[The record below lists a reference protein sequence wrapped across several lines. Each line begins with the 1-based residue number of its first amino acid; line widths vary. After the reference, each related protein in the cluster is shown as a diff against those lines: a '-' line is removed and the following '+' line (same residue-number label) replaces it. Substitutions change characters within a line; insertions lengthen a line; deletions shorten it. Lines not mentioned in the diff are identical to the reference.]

1 MKSMRL
7 IYLTSFFL
15 CASLQA
21 MPGQMASITIF
32 TPIPLLELDQKNT
45 LKLDYITYITEATIP
60 FACCFC
66 LAVKK
71 NDIWTDIIQNPGA
84 TIACLYGITH
94 YYAYLMMQ
102 KQQQKID
109 GDIIHTMQHVF
120 HLLIIGHGIYNK
132 ITLPGLDQQK
142 ISPAM
147 RASNLNMLEL
157 FLCNAY
163 QTWLILFSY
172 YQDHYKNKPLYAYYM
187 DKIDTFEILQAAD
200 HEPDIF
206 PLITN
211 FYDKK
216 NIMYDYEP
224 IFNCLET
231 KLKQINHKLITI
243 FPA

>member
-1 MKSMRL
+1 MKKIKLLYMITIFS
-7 IYLTSFFL
+7 

-21 MPGQMASITIF
+21 IPDQMKSITIF
-32 TPIPLLELDQKNT
+32 TPIPLLELNQKNT
-45 LKLDYITYITEATIP
+45 PKLDYIGYIKECSFP
-60 FACCFC
+60 FACSFC

-71 NDIWTDIIQNPGA
+71 NDIWADIIENPAA
-84 TIACLYGITH
+84 TIALFYCIIH
-94 YYAYLMMQ
+94 YYAYLMME
-102 KQQQKID
+102 QQHQKID
-109 GDIIHTMQHVF
+109 QDIIHMMQNVF

-132 ITLPGLDQQK
+132 ISLAGIDEK
-142 ISPAM
+142 II
-147 RASNLNMLEL
+147 SNSLSRSNINTLEL

-200 HEPDIF
+200 HEPEIF
-206 PLITN
+206 PLISN

-216 NIMYDYEP
+216 NIIYDCEP
-224 IFNCLET
+224 IFNYLET

-243 FPA
+243 LRT